1 MLALSAAAGQLRGMG
16 CRPIAISCD
25 SMFTLRA
32 FADEHALGLDL
43 LSDHWPHGAIAQ
55 AYGCFDS
62 ERGVAG
68 RCTVLI
74 DPEGAIRWRQQ
85 VDLGERRDLAEA
97 IGALQAARG
106 GGRSTSVDQPAS

>member
-1 MLALSAAAGQLRGMG
+1 MLALSEAADRLRAMD

-32 FADEHALGLDL
+32 FADEHALDVDL
-43 LSDHWPHGAIAQ
+43 LSDHWPHGDIARSFD
-55 AYGCFDS
+55 CFDP

-74 DPEGAIRWRQQ
+74 DPTGAIRWRQQ
-85 VDLGERRDLAEA
+85 VDLGERREIAEA
-97 IGALQAARG
+97 ISALQAAQAEPA
-106 GGRSTSVDQPAS
+106 QPAS